1 MNSLDRAVLIGYF
14 GVMVAIGVWSH
25 KRVDDVSDFFT
36 AGGKMPW
43 WLSGISHHMSGYS
56 AVMFTGYAGIAY
68 QYGITSYVTWSFPI
82 AIGIAIGARLFAGR
96 LNRLRSRLG
105 VASPLEYLKARY
117 NLPTQQAL
125 AWSGVLLKIVDVGAK
140 WAAIATLLSV
150 FTGMSLN
157 QGILITGLITGV
169 YCTVGGL
176 WADALTELGQFV
188 IQLLAG
194 VAMLVTVL
202 GELGGFSSLWT
213 VWDKL
218 PDSHTQPTVGPY
230 TLTFLLAYLFIKTFE
245 YSGGMWNQAQ
255 RFMATASPRQAKR
268 SARLSALLWFIWPA
282 VLFFPMWVA
291 PLLVKA
297 QKPDASDSYA
307 LLTERL
313 LPHGLLGLVIVGFF
327 SHTMAMCSS
336 DANAI
341 SAVFTRDI
349 APALSARAR
358 AWSHRAGLLAARLST
373 VAFLALSMAIA
384 TQVNSPAFKDI
395 ITVVIKWVAGLV
407 GPISIPFLLGMLRV
421 FRRSGPTAALGSWAA
436 GLFAFW
442 LTNYGLSDVQL
453 QIQIVSPVATS
464 LVLYLL
470 LGLVRPEDTEERDA
484 VLARINSGGDDHGT
498 TGAWP
503 VAGAGVGAGA
513 GADGGAGAG
522 GAGAGA
528 GAGGAGAAAGLA
540 GIPEQAAGSE
550 GRAGDERTGDGR
562 RQDGPGLRP

>member
-1 MNSLDRAVLIGYF
+1 MNGLDWAVLIGYF
-14 GVMVAIGVWSH
+14 GVMVGIGVWSH

-36 AGGKMPW
+36 AGGRMPW

-96 LNRLRSRLG
+96 LNRLRSRLH
-105 VASPLEYLKARY
+105 VASPLEYLKSRY

-150 FTGMSLN
+150 FTGVSLN
-157 QGILITGLITGV
+157 QGILITGAVTAV

-202 GELGGFSSLWT
+202 AELGGVSALWT
-213 VWDKL
+213 VWGDL
-218 PDSHTQPTVGPY
+218 PDTHTRPTVGPY

-255 RFMATASPRQAKR
+255 RYMATG
-268 SARLSALLWFIWPA
+268 SAHEARRSALLSAALWFVWPA

-307 LLTERL
+307 LLTEHL

-341 SAVFTRDI
+341 AAVFTRDI
-349 APALSARAR
+349 APAVSAKAR
-358 AWSHRAGLLAARLST
+358 AWSHRAGLVAARLST
-373 VAFLALSMAIA
+373 LAFLGLSMAIA
-384 TQVNSPAFKDI
+384 TQVDSPAFAGI
-395 ITVVIKWVAGLV
+395 ISVVIKWVAGLV
-407 GPISIPFLLGMLRV
+407 GPISIPFLLGMLPV
-421 FRRSGPTAALGSWAA
+421 FRRSGPVAALTSWAA

-442 LTNYGLSDVQL
+442 LTNYGITGVSL
-453 QIQIVSPVATS
+453 QIQIVSPVAVS
-464 LVLYLL
+464 LVLFALI
-470 LGLVRPEDTEERDA
+470 GLVKPEDTPERDA
-484 VLARINSGGDDHGT
+484 VLARINSDGDG
-498 TGAWP
+498 
-503 VAGAGVGAGA
+503 
-513 GADGGAGAG
+513 DGPE
-522 GAGAGA
+522 
-528 GAGGAGAAAGLA
+528 GAAALPL
-540 GIPEQAAGSE
+540 PEQGAPQGQE
-550 GRAGDERTGDGR
+550 K
-562 RQDGPGLRP
+562 PV

>member
-1 MNSLDRAVLIGYF
+1 MNSLDWAVLIGYF
-14 GVMVAIGVWSH
+14 GVMIAIGVWSH

-82 AIGIAIGARLFAGR
+82 AIGIAIGAQLFAGR

-105 VASPLEYLKARY
+105 VASPLEYLKSRY

-150 FTGMSLN
+150 FTGISLN
-157 QGILITGLITGV
+157 QGILITGVITGI

-194 VAMLVTVL
+194 VAMLVTVM
-202 GELGGFSSLWT
+202 GQLGGFSSLWT
-213 VWDKL
+213 VWERL

-255 RFMATASPRQAKR
+255 RFMATRNARQAKR
-268 SARLSALLWFIWPA
+268 SARLSAALWFVWPA

-291 PLLVKA
+291 PLLVETR
-297 QKPDASDSYA
+297 KPDASDAYA

-349 APALSARAR
+349 APALSAKAR
-358 AWSHRAGLLAARLST
+358 DWSHRAGLLAARLST
-373 VAFLALSMAIA
+373 VAFLGLSMAIA
-384 TQVNSPAFKDI
+384 TQVNSPTFKDI
-395 ITVVIKWVAGLV
+395 ITIVIKWVAGLV
-407 GPISIPFLLGMLRV
+407 GPISIPFLLGMLRF

-442 LTNYGLSDVQL
+442 LTNYGLSGVQL

-464 LVLYLL
+464 LVLFVL
-470 LGLVRPEDTEERDA
+470 LGFVRPEDTPERDA
-484 VLARINSGGDDHGT
+484 VLARINSDDDGAAGAATGPAGPTAPVAIPGQGDGARDGARGG
-498 TGAWP
+498 TGAETR
-503 VAGAGVGAGA
+503 
-513 GADGGAGAG
+513 DGGA
-522 GAGAGA
+522 
-528 GAGGAGAAAGLA
+528 
-540 GIPEQAAGSE
+540 
-550 GRAGDERTGDGR
+550 
-562 RQDGPGLRP
+562 

>member
-1 MNSLDRAVLIGYF
+1 MGSLDWAVLVGYF

-36 AGGKMPW
+36 AGGRMPW

-68 QYGITSYVTWSFPI
+68 QYGVTSYVTWSFPI
-82 AIGIAIGARLFAGR
+82 AVGIAIGARLFAGR
-96 LNRLRSRLG
+96 LNRLRSRLH
-105 VASPLEYLKARY
+105 VASPLEYLKSRY

-150 FTGMSLN
+150 FTGLTLN
-157 QGILITGLITGV
+157 QGILITGVVTGV

-194 VAMLVTVL
+194 AAMLVTVL
-202 GELGGFSSLWT
+202 AELGGVSALWT
-213 VWDKL
+213 VWDRL
-218 PDSHTQPTVGPY
+218 PDSHTQPTAGPY

-255 RFMATASPRQAKR
+255 RYMATRSAREARR
-268 SARLSALLWFIWPA
+268 SARLSAALWFVWPA

-313 LPHGLLGLVIVGFF
+313 LPHGLLGLVVVGFF

-349 APALSARAR
+349 APALPKLGAKAA

-373 VAFLALSMAIA
+373 VAFLALSMAVA
-384 TQVNSPAFKDI
+384 TQVDSPAFKDI

-407 GPISIPFLLGMLRV
+407 GPIAIPFLLGMVPR
-421 FRRSGPTAALGSWAA
+421 FRRSGPTAALVSWAA

-442 LTNYGLSDVQL
+442 LTTYGLSGVRL
-453 QIQIVSPVATS
+453 QAQIAAPVATS
-464 LVLYLL
+464 LVLYV
-470 LGLVRPEDTEERDA
+470 LVGFLKPEDTPERDA
-484 VLARINSGGDDHGT
+484 VLARINSGGDGDED
-498 TGAWP
+498 GA
-503 VAGAGVGAGA
+503 
-513 GADGGAGAG
+513 
-522 GAGAGA
+522 
-528 GAGGAGAAAGLA
+528 AGGAGAART
-540 GIPEQAAGSE
+540 AAGPV
-550 GRAGDERTGDGR
+550 G
-562 RQDGPGLRP
+562 GPGHRAARK